1 VDLRFGAVVA
11 GFLLCGGALA
21 QDARPA
27 LKGVSSVRI
36 ANYNSP
42 SVLLEKRADVN
53 AIVSELGQ
61 LRRKPWQRGDAKIL
75 CYSTIVLMAG
85 KKRVGEYRLTPQL
98 IVERPVDKG
107 QVVQN
112 LAIDPSDL
120 PQLNQLLSEIQPAKD
135 CS

>member
-1 VDLRFGAVVA
+1 MTGV
-11 GFLLCGGALA
+11 FLLALVLLLPGADANA

-27 LKGVSSVRI
+27 LKNVSSVRI

-42 SVLLEKRADVN
+42 SVLLEKRADVS

-61 LRRKPWQRGDAKIL
+61 LRRKPWQRGDAKIS
-75 CYSTIVLMAG
+75 CYSTVVLMAG
-85 KKRVGEYRLTPQL
+85 KKRVGEYRVTPQL

-120 PQLNQLLSEIQPAKD
+120 PQLNQMLTEIQPAKD